1 MRSTRIGLF
10 PFVVLP
16 AMYEKTRE
24 KKNKKTILRGLSRA
38 SAAAHGRRETRGE
51 HGCTDGTAAATG
63 KVSVALPPTAGAH
76 AHTHTRTRP
85 VVGLACGGGCR
96 GRARSDF
103 LIAI

>member
-1 MRSTRIGLF
+1 MSVCRPPGNVRKN
-10 PFVVLP
+10 
-16 AMYEKTRE
+16 ER
-24 KKNKKTILRGLSRA
+24 KKKKKTILRGLSRA

-51 HGCTDGTAAATG
+51 HGCTDGTVAATG

-85 VVGLACGGGCR
+85 VVELGCGGGWR